1 MINYMLEED
10 YSMPGGGERAIG
22 VIAAD
27 RRFLAETTA
36 CRLSP
41 AMLQSAD

>member
-1 MINYMLEED
+1 MLEED
-10 YSMPGGGERAIG
+10 YPDSIPGGDERAIG

-27 RRFLAETTA
+27 RRFMAETTA

-41 AMLQSAD
+41 AMPQ